1 MRTVEQVAQV
11 VAETLMPDDSGLVFD
26 TAEAVASDLL
36 EGHAVV
42 ELPFAALQDL
52 SGVIW
57 QAPDG
62 LELVRVS
69 GDMLWIDDD
78 ILTPDQ
84 AVELASALLAAARLA
99 STGAAVPQ

>member
-1 MRTVEQVAQV
+1 MKTVDQVAAV
-11 VAETLMPDDSGLVFD
+11 VAEELMPGAPEWVRQ
-26 TAEAVASDLL
+26 TATGVALALLKEHAVA
-36 EGHAVV
+36 
-42 ELPFAALQDL
+42 ELPPAALQDV
-52 SGVIW
+52 SGVLW

-84 AVELASALLAAARLA
+84 AVELASALLAAAQLA
-99 STGAAVPQ
+99 RTAAAVPR